1 MVLGTLITLPWLITL
16 FGMEALRE
24 ILWGWTF
31 RWAIFAGVLFN
42 RLRIAALLDL
52 FVACALLF
60 IAAAAALAKKY
71 NINYESTAYIHKR
84 MIWESKD
91 AKIYI
96 CLLNF
101 MKQCKIRPICKNK
114 NIFSGCKQMQ
124 IYLILY

>member
-1 MVLGTLITLPWLITL
+1 MRWIINQLIKLFIKHTWPVVLGTLITLPWLITL

-71 NINYESTAYIHKR
+71 NINYESTAYVHKR
-84 MIWESKD
+84 IIWSKD
-91 AKIYI
+91 IYKRYIYAKIYI
-96 CLLNF
+96 CLFNF
-101 MKQCKIRPICKNK
+101 MKWTV
-114 NIFSGCKQMQ
+114 
-124 IYLILY
+124 